1 MLEPPPPTGRPSKDP
16 AGSAATPAGA
26 TPDAPAPAPV
36 DLPAESLPESLPS
49 SVIYRRLLGYVRPYW
64 GIFALGTLCSLVAST
79 TDTLF
84 ARLLK
89 PLTDQ
94 GFSGQ
99 TGHDIYF
106 YPLAIV
112 GLFLMRGLFT
122 FCNSY
127 AMSYVGNRVLNELR
141 REMFHRMVALPTRF
155 FDTHASSKIV
165 SRIVFEASNVMGTA
179 TSLFTNVVRNG
190 FTVLF
195 LLIYLF
201 SISWRLTLFSV
212 VLVPAVTLIVRR
224 FSTRMRQ
231 LSRANMNMTGE
242 LTRVVQETI
251 DCQKVVK
258 VYGGEAEAK
267 RRFGRTIDGLRGNAM
282 RITVTSSGTVPV
294 TQLMTAVAFAFV
306 VFFALRLAQHHQMTP
321 GDFISFMA
329 AMLGLLAPLKQLADI
344 NGPLER
350 GLAAAEGV
358 FSLIDESPEDDRGT
372 IVVERARG
380 ALEFQDV
387 VMRYAGSTRLALAGI
402 SLSIRAGESMA
413 LVGTSGGGKTTLA
426 NLIPRF
432 YHAAEGRILLDGIPI
447 EELTV
452 ASLREQIAMVSQD
465 VVLFND
471 TIRANIAYGSRR
483 ESSLEEIRAAA
494 RAAHLLDFI
503 DELAQGM
510 ETVIGERGVRLS
522 GGQRQ
527 RLAIARAILKDAPIL
542 ILDEA
547 TSALDTESER
557 HVQLA
562 LEALMRGRTTVVI
575 AHRLSTIEKSDRIA
589 VLERGRIVEVG
600 THSELLARNGTYAN
614 LYRIGYGAEAQQAKE
629 PDVAPS

>member
-1 MLEPPPPTGRPSKDP
+1 MQQAPPPGPPSGALPTAAVAPAKLEADP
-16 AGSAATPAGA
+16 AA
-26 TPDAPAPAPV
+26 
-36 DLPAESLPESLPS
+36 LPS
-49 SVIYRRLLGYVRPYW
+49 GVIYRRLLGYVRPYW
-64 GIFALGTLCSLVAST
+64 GIFFLGTLCSLVAST

-99 TGHDIYF
+99 TGHEIYF

-127 AMSYVGNRVLNELR
+127 AMAYVGNRVLNELR
-141 REMFHRMVALPTRF
+141 RQMFHRMVSLPTRF
-155 FDTHASSKIV
+155 FDAHASSKIV

-179 TSLFTNVVRNG
+179 TSLFTNLVRNG
-190 FTVLF
+190 FTVFF
-195 LLIYLF
+195 LLLYLF

-212 VLVPAVTLIVRR
+212 VLVPAVTFIVRR
-224 FSTRMRQ
+224 FSSRMRQ

-242 LTRVVQETI
+242 LTRVIQETI

-258 VYGGEAEAK
+258 VYGGEDDAK

-294 TQLMTAVAFAFV
+294 TQLMTAIAFAFV

-358 FSLIDESPEDDRGT
+358 FSLIDEPPEDDHGT
-372 IVVERARG
+372 VVVDRAQG
-380 ALEFQDV
+380 ALEFQNV
-387 VMRYAGSTRLALAGI
+387 IMRYPGSGRTALAGI
-402 SLSIRAGESMA
+402 DLSIRAGESMA
-413 LVGTSGGGKTTLA
+413 LVGSSGGGKTTLA

-432 YHAAEGRILLDGIPI
+432 YHATEGKILLDGIAI
-447 EELTV
+447 EELTIE
-452 ASLREQIAMVSQD
+452 SLRAQIAMVSQE

-471 TIRANIAYGSRR
+471 TIRANIAYGSRAPCT
-483 ESSLEEIRAAA
+483 LEQIRAAA
-494 RAAHLLDFI
+494 RAAHLLEFI
-503 DELAQGM
+503 EELPQGM

-557 HVQLA
+557 HVQQA
-562 LEALMRGRTTVVI
+562 LDTLMQGRTTVVI

-589 VLERGRIVEVG
+589 VLDRGKIVEVG
-600 THSELLARNGTYAN
+600 RHQELLALNGIYAH
-614 LYRIGYGAEAQQAKE
+614 LYRIGYGAQDDTAHDPRLAPTQA
-629 PDVAPS
+629 

>member
-1 MLEPPPPTGRPSKDP
+1 M
-16 AGSAATPAGA
+16 
-26 TPDAPAPAPV
+26 
-36 DLPAESLPESLPS
+36 
-49 SVIYRRLLGYVRPYW
+49 GYVRPYW
-64 GIFALGTLCSLVAST
+64 GIFVIGTLCSLIAST

-94 GFSGQ
+94 GFSGE
-99 TGHDIYF
+99 TGHDIFF

-112 GLFLMRGLFT
+112 GLFVVRGVFT

-127 AMSYVGNRVLNELR
+127 AMAYVGNRVLNELR
-141 REMFHRMVALPTRF
+141 RQMFHKMVTLPTRF
-155 FDTHASSKIV
+155 FDEHASSKIV

-195 LLIYLF
+195 LLLYLF

-212 VLVPAVTLIVRR
+212 VLVPAVTVIVRR

-258 VYGGEAEAK
+258 VYGGETEAK

-294 TQLMTAVAFAFV
+294 TQLMTAIAFAFV

-358 FSLIDESPEDDRGT
+358 FGLIDEAPEDDRGT
-372 IVVERARG
+372 IELERARG
-380 ALEFQDV
+380 SLEFKNV
-387 VMRYAGSTRLALAGI
+387 VMRYPGSTRQALAGI
-402 SLSIRAGESMA
+402 NLSIAAGESMA
-413 LVGTSGGGKTTLA
+413 LVGPSGGGKTTLA
-426 NLIPRF
+426 NLIARF
-432 YHAAEGRILLDGIPI
+432 YHASDGDILVDGVPI
-447 EELTV
+447 EDLTV
-452 ASLREQIAMVSQD
+452 ASLRAQIAMVSQD

-471 TIRANIAYGSRR
+471 SIGANIAYGRQQKASR
-483 ESSLEEIRAAA
+483 EEIRDAA
-494 RAAHLLDFI
+494 RAAHL
-503 DELAQGM
+503 
-510 ETVIGERGVRLS
+510 
-522 GGQRQ
+522 
-527 RLAIARAILKDAPIL
+527 
-542 ILDEA
+542 
-547 TSALDTESER
+547 
-557 HVQLA
+557 
-562 LEALMRGRTTVVI
+562 
-575 AHRLSTIEKSDRIA
+575 
-589 VLERGRIVEVG
+589 
-600 THSELLARNGTYAN
+600 
-614 LYRIGYGAEAQQAKE
+614 
-629 PDVAPS
+629 